1 MFFFSKNNL
10 LPNNRE
16 TVDSSREIAAIST
29 RLSYSMEEQE
39 SWFILVAR
47 RKYQGDGSCKLNDAT
62 FQEGCSAYFV
72 TKDSPRDAALYLTM
86 LDTYVCVCV
95 YVQFLLF
102 SLSLF
107 LEEEE
112 ESNDN
117 LQ

>member
-1 MFFFSKNNL
+1 
-10 LPNNRE
+10 
-16 TVDSSREIAAIST
+16 
-29 RLSYSMEEQE
+29 MEEQE

-72 TKDSPRDAALYLTM
+72 TMDSPRDAALYLTM
-86 LDTYVCVCV
+86 LGAHVCARVCATN
-95 YVQFLLF
+95 FFF

-112 ESNDN
+112 EEE
-117 LQ
+117 QRIER